1 MTDDQQSPDQAVAA
15 LLAERARYEEWLH
28 ALEQKREQT
37 PEHIYTRVHAD
48 YSARLQRV
56 FEQLGSY
63 RAAVEEM
70 VATLLD
76 RLTMLDIDEAK
87 FRDERSEAELRGM
100 IGELAEDQ
108 CTEVI
113 RRCDE
118 GMAALLEDKGKVS
131 AELARLRAILEGS
144 PATAVAV
151 PRAARHS
158 GPLDEPI
165 LLDEEPTAAPAPTPP
180 AESSRRPPK
189 APQRTTAEWMRP
201 SQGNAFDELEFLKA
215 MVDTELGE
223 STKGDESAA
232 TDPPPGQESGDEPAL
247 EAPPVHG
254 AEPEREGGQQPAADR
269 SAGSGRELRE
279 SVPSFLR
286 TTPTEQVKT
295 LKCQECGTMN
305 YPTEWYCE
313 RCGAELAAL

>member
-70 VATLLD
+70 IATLLD

-113 RRCDE
+113 RRCDD
-118 GMAALLEDKGKVS
+118 GMAALLEEKGTVS
-131 AELARLRAILEGS
+131 AELTRLRAILDGS
-144 PATAVAV
+144 PSAAAAV
-151 PRAARHS
+151 PRAPRHS
-158 GPLDEPI
+158 GPLAAPI
-165 LLDEEPTAAPAPTPP
+165 LLEEDPVADSTPAPPP
-180 AESSRRPPK
+180 EPSRRPPK

-223 STKGDESAA
+223 GTKGAEGGATAVPPSEESAE
-232 TDPPPGQESGDEPAL
+232 ESEQ
-247 EAPPVHG
+247 EAPPPSG
-254 AEPEREGGQQPAADR
+254 AEGEREGGQQSAADR
-269 SAGSGRELRE
+269 AAGAGRELRE